1 MHAGRMSSVV
11 GLLASLAALAA
22 FQQAPLSLTG
32 TVREAGTGRALAGVA
47 VRVADAG
54 SDYARIAVAD
64 ADGRYRVAGLPPGRY
79 EVSGRLDGYLDG
91 RFGQSRVGAPGR
103 LVDLRSTSAVADFSL
118 WHGAVITGT
127 VYGSDGRPRSAIDVA
142 PLKRDIEFGQ
152 PRLTPAGR
160 PARTNDKGEYRIF
173 GLVPGRYFVLATPP
187 IGGAAAYGT
196 EADSFTYAP
205 GVTDAGEAVAVDA
218 AGGTDTIVN
227 VTLQRRAVHTVSG
240 TIDPRLLN
248 SGAPSLVEF
257 RLLSTRAV
265 RIVAARKDGAF
276 TVTGLLPGRYKV
288 SVGALA
294 TRTVENAPFS
304 STVVEVLNA
313 DITGLVLAPVSP
325 VRVRGRIRVANS
337 RGLTAEEI
345 ESVRISSVP
354 AERDTQPG
362 LPSAATVTPD
372 SSFVLD
378 VWPGQFVL
386 RLATRRTGWVI
397 TKVTQHGRDL
407 TGGLLAVAGTDL
419 TGIELHVTDNA
430 PRLRGTVSR
439 DAATTGDCAVVA
451 FAADELLWRTGAGM
465 AQTLVGADGTFSIHS
480 LAPGDY
486 FVAAAASADTLEDP
500 ALLKVFRATGT
511 RVRLSEGATSE
522 VTVRCSAPGGLA
534 LSGQAQ

>member
-1 MHAGRMSSVV
+1 
-11 GLLASLAALAA
+11 
-22 FQQAPLSLTG
+22 
-32 TVREAGTGRALAGVA
+32 
-47 VRVADAG
+47 
-54 SDYARIAVAD
+54 
-64 ADGRYRVAGLPPGRY
+64 
-79 EVSGRLDGYLDG
+79 
-91 RFGQSRVGAPGR
+91 
-103 LVDLRSTSAVADFSL
+103 
-118 WHGAVITGT
+118 
-127 VYGSDGRPRSAIDVA
+127 
-142 PLKRDIEFGQ
+142 
-152 PRLTPAGR
+152 
-160 PARTNDKGEYRIF
+160 
-173 GLVPGRYFVLATPP
+173 
-187 IGGAAAYGT
+187 
-196 EADSFTYAP
+196 
-205 GVTDAGEAVAVDA
+205 
-218 AGGTDTIVN
+218 
-227 VTLQRRAVHTVSG
+227 
-240 TIDPRLLN
+240 
-248 SGAPSLVEF
+248 
-257 RLLSTRAV
+257 
-265 RIVAARKDGAF
+265 
-276 TVTGLLPGRYKV
+276 
-288 SVGALA
+288 
-294 TRTVENAPFS
+294 VENPPFS

-439 DAATTGDCAVVA
+439 DAVTTGDCAVVA
-451 FAADELLWRTGAGM
+451 FAADEMLWRTGAGM
-465 AQTLVGADGTFSIHS
+465 AQTLVGADGAFSITS

-486 FVAAAASADTLEDP
+486 VVAAAASADTLEDP

-522 VTVRCSAPGGLA
+522 VTVRCSALGG
-534 LSGQAQ
+534 